1 MRFTPTFLDE
11 IRDRVPISSVI
22 GRSVTWDK
30 RKTQVGKGDFW
41 ACCPFHGEKSPSF
54 HCEDRKGRY
63 YCFGCGA
70 SGDHL
75 RFMTEHNG
83 LSFPEAVEQL
93 AAEAGVP
100 MPARDEQ
107 AERKEQERASLYD
120 VMNLAQDWFQQQLQ
134 TADGAKARAYLRD
147 RGLPGDIQ
155 QQFGMGFAPDVRNG
169 LKQYLAGK
177 GVTAHDM
184 EQAGLVVHG
193 EGIAVSYDRFRGR
206 VMFPIHD
213 SRGRAIA
220 FGGRALS
227 PDVPAKYLNS
237 PETPLFTKGN
247 IVYNHHRARKPAS
260 DVGAVIAAEGY
271 MDVIALAAGGFHH
284 AVAPLGT
291 ALTDRQLEIMWRMTP
306 EPTLCFDGD
315 KAGLKAAHR
324 AADTA
329 LPYLKPGRSVRFA
342 LLPQGLDPDD
352 LMRAQGSEA
361 MAGVLEQARPLADI
375 LWMRETAGGTFDTPE
390 KRAELEGRMRQ
401 LTSAIADE
409 TVRRHYQ
416 QDLRNRLE
424 AFFGVARSGGQRQGF
439 GKGGETARRGA
450 ASRRF
455 AVSDSLATSGL
466 VRGAAIGGQSTTMP
480 PLRDAALIVG
490 IINHPT
496 LLSEFFEEI
505 AELRFAHSQVSRLHA
520 VILDA
525 MATRDTLE
533 RQHVA
538 VALERA
544 GLKPFSEDLGL
555 MCARSL
561 EWHVSDS
568 AAYEDAREGWLQALH
583 LHHRAMTLHT
593 ELRAAERAFAEH
605 GTQETYERLLLI
617 RDEMLSARGTEVQI
631 AGFGLSSGR
640 PLKPL

>member
-1 MRFTPTFLDE
+1 M
-11 IRDRVPISSVI
+11 
-22 GRSVTWDK
+22 
-30 RKTQVGKGDFW
+30 
-41 ACCPFHGEKSPSF
+41 
-54 HCEDRKGRY
+54 
-63 YCFGCGA
+63 
-70 SGDHL
+70 
-75 RFMTEHNG
+75 
-83 LSFPEAVEQL
+83 
-93 AAEAGVP
+93 
-100 MPARDEQ
+100 
-107 AERKEQERASLYD
+107 
-120 VMNLAQDWFQQQLQ
+120 QQLQ

-147 RGLPGDIQ
+147 RGLSGEIQ
-155 QQFGMGFAPDVRNG
+155 QQFGMGFAPDTRNG

-193 EGIAVSYDRFRGR
+193 DEIPVSYDRFRGR

-213 SRGRAIA
+213 SRGRVIA

-237 PETPLFTKGN
+237 PETPLFSKGT

-260 DVGAVIAAEGY
+260 DTGQLIAAEGY
-271 MDVIALAAGGFHH
+271 MDVIAMAAAGFHH

-291 ALTDRQLEIMWRMTP
+291 AMTDRQLEIMWRMTP
-306 EPTLCFDGD
+306 EPILCFDGD

-329 LPYLKPGRSVRFA
+329 LPLLKAGRSVRFA
-342 LLPQGLDPDD
+342 LMPEGLDPDD
-352 LMRAQGSEA
+352 LIKAQGPEA
-361 MAGVLEQARPLADI
+361 LASIIGQARPLADL
-375 LWMRETAGGTFDTPE
+375 LWMRETAGGSFDTPE
-390 KRAELEGRMRQ
+390 KRAELEGRLRQ
-401 LTSAIADE
+401 IAGGIADE

-424 AFFGVARSGGQRQGF
+424 AFFGAPGRGSARG
-439 GKGGETARRGA
+439 GKGGSARSA

-466 VRGAAIGGQSTTMP
+466 VRGSGLAGQTTSMP
-480 PLRDAALIVG
+480 PLRDAALVMGIV
-490 IINHPT
+490 NHPA
-496 LLSEFFEEI
+496 LLGEFFEEI
-505 AELRFAHSQVSRLHA
+505 AGLRFGHQQVSRLHG

-525 MATRDTLE
+525 MAREDQLG
-533 RQHVA
+533 RQQVA
-538 VALERA
+538 NAVERA
-544 GLKPFSEDLGL
+544 GLKGFCDELRQ

-561 EWHVSDS
+561 EWHVSET

-583 LHHRAMTLHT
+583 LHHRAMTLHS
-593 ELRAAERAFAEH
+593 ELRAAERAFAEQ

>member
-30 RKTQVGKGDFW
+30 RKTQAGKGDFW

-100 MPARDEQ
+100 MPERDEQ
-107 AERKEQERASLYD
+107 AERREQERASLYD
-120 VMNLAQDWFQQQLQ
+120 VMNLAQDWFLEQLQ
-134 TADGAKARAYLRD
+134 TAEGAKARAYLRD
-147 RGLPGDIQ
+147 RGLSGEIQ
-155 QQFGMGFAPDVRNG
+155 QKFGMGFAPDMRSG
-169 LKQYLAGK
+169 LKQFLAGK

-213 SRGRAIA
+213 SRGRVIA

-271 MDVIALAAGGFHH
+271 MDVIALAAGGFDH

-329 LPYLKPGRSVRFA
+329 LLHLKPGRSVKFA

-352 LMRAQGSEA
+352 LIRAQGPEA
-361 MAGVLEQARPLADI
+361 MAGVLEQTRPLADI
-375 LWMRETAGGTFDTPE
+375 LWMRETAGGVFDTPE

-401 LTSAIADE
+401 LTGAIADE

-424 AFFGVARSGGQRQGF
+424 AFFGSTRSSGQRNGR
-439 GKGGETARRGA
+439 ETARRGA

-466 VRGAAIGGQSTTMP
+466 VRGAAMGGQSTTLP

-490 IINHPT
+490 IVNHPQ
-496 LLSEFFEEI
+496 LLTDFFEEI
-505 AELRFAHSQVSRLHA
+505 AELRFAHAQVARLHG

-525 MATRDTLE
+525 MARHNSLD
-533 RQHVA
+533 RQQ
-538 VALERA
+538 VALAVEKA
-544 GLKPFSEDLGL
+544 GLKSFCDDMCL

-561 EWHVSDS
+561 EWHVSES
-568 AAYEDAREGWLQALH
+568 AAYEDASEGWQQALH
-583 LHHRAMTLHT
+583 LHHRAMILHT
-593 ELRAAERAFAEH
+593 DLRAAERAFAEQS
-605 GTQETYERLLLI
+605 TQENFERLLLI
-617 RDEMLSARGTEVQI
+617 RDEMLSTRGTEVQI

>member
-100 MPARDEQ
+100 MPERDEQ

-147 RGLPGDIQ
+147 RGLSGEVQ
-155 QQFGMGFAPDVRNG
+155 QHFGMGFAPDVRNG
-169 LKQYLAGK
+169 LKQHLAGK

-213 SRGRAIA
+213 SRGRVIA

-237 PETPLFTKGN
+237 PETPLFSKGA
-247 IVYNHHRARKPAS
+247 IVYNHHRARKPAA
-260 DVGAVIAAEGY
+260 DQGAVIAAEGY
-271 MDVIALAAGGFHH
+271 MDVIALAAGGFHN

-329 LPYLKPGRSVRFA
+329 LPHLKPGRSV
-342 LLPQGLDPDD
+342 
-352 LMRAQGSEA
+352 
-361 MAGVLEQARPLADI
+361 
-375 LWMRETAGGTFDTPE
+375 
-390 KRAELEGRMRQ
+390 
-401 LTSAIADE
+401 
-409 TVRRHYQ
+409 
-416 QDLRNRLE
+416 
-424 AFFGVARSGGQRQGF
+424 
-439 GKGGETARRGA
+439 
-450 ASRRF
+450 
-455 AVSDSLATSGL
+455 
-466 VRGAAIGGQSTTMP
+466 
-480 PLRDAALIVG
+480 
-490 IINHPT
+490 
-496 LLSEFFEEI
+496 
-505 AELRFAHSQVSRLHA
+505 
-520 VILDA
+520 
-525 MATRDTLE
+525 
-533 RQHVA
+533 
-538 VALERA
+538 
-544 GLKPFSEDLGL
+544 
-555 MCARSL
+555 
-561 EWHVSDS
+561 
-568 AAYEDAREGWLQALH
+568 
-583 LHHRAMTLHT
+583 
-593 ELRAAERAFAEH
+593 
-605 GTQETYERLLLI
+605 
-617 RDEMLSARGTEVQI
+617 
-631 AGFGLSSGR
+631 
-640 PLKPL
+640 